1 MSEAFANIELYNLM
15 CGEFIRWTHIL
26 NAFSL
31 SLTGLLGIPPS
42 PNNGTVGSLYHMLT
56 PSLLPTL
63 PPPQAF
69 QGSEGVRDSCP
80 YPTDEDTYNMR
91 SFCDECVCR
100 NQTEC
105 ADVSNT
111 TINESNMLLNPT
123 AEQSEWRI
131 VHDYNEVSF
140 KHVYTSMF
148 SHKDS

>member
-1 MSEAFANIELYNLM
+1 
-15 CGEFIRWTHIL
+15 
-26 NAFSL
+26 
-31 SLTGLLGIPPS
+31 
-42 PNNGTVGSLYHMLT
+42 MLT

-63 PPPQAF
+63 PPPQTF

-111 TINESNMLLNPT
+111 TINDSNMLLNPS
-123 AEQSEWRI
+123 AEQSERI
-131 VHDYNEVSF
+131 IVILLHAVTELHSVVHFQLVIDYQNLHLPWGVPNGGEGSSSCLLTQQDYVTLYSNTLRIPLWSAF
-140 KHVYTSMF
+140 KLTRQVN
-148 SHKDS
+148 K